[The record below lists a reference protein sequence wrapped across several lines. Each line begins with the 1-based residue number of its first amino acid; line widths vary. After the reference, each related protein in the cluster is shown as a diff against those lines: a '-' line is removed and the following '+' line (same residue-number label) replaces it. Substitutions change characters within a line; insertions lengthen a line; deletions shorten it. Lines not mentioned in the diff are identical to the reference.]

1 MPTVAVSPAF
11 TATFVV
17 ADLKPWSSAV
27 RAHTPVATSANLNS
41 PRSFETSI
49 LGSPPPHV
57 SVSVTPGTTNGWPSG
72 AGTDTAPAIADVT
85 DWAAADPPGVDA
97 TNSAAARATLRYVP
111 EMRPRVRVTG
121 RLVRPA
127 RRRPW
132 HRR

>member
-1 MPTVAVSPAF
+1 MTMATVSPAI
-11 TATFVV
+11 TTTLVV
-17 ADLKPWSSAV
+17 ADLKPWSSAA
-27 RAHTPVATSANLNS
+27 RAQTPDGASANRNS

-85 DWAAADPPGVDA
+85 DWAAADPPSVDA
-97 TNSAAARATLRYVP
+97 TNSAAARATMRYDP

-121 RLVRPA
+121 RLLRP
-127 RRRPW
+127 
-132 HRR
+132 